1 MSRRDK
7 LTEEQRR
14 AVLRPDSV
22 RTVLAS
28 AGAGKTLV
36 LVETYLRHVLEEG
49 VRPDAILAI
58 TFTRKAASEMKRRIV
73 AELRAH
79 GLPDAAQIAETGPI
93 QTIHSFCERLLR
105 ENALAAGLDPD
116 FDVLPEHE
124 LASWRDEALQ
134 AELAAPR
141 EDQPEAV
148 ALIERLAGTRG
159 WRMASTGLR
168 ARIAAAVDHWLRAI
182 RGSGHSYATLA
193 ARHEN
198 ASALWRAMV
207 DAMLP
212 GSPFDPDDPPTPKD
226 VADALRAMKS
236 PGSRKIV
243 AADPEL
249 ESVALADACGLGQ
262 IALDVWRSLDQR
274 MDASQAFDFA
284 ELEARAV
291 RLVETNPDVRERLRS
306 SYRAVLIDEA
316 QDVNPVQ
323 YRLLDALRSPSQMMV
338 GDPQQSIFGFRLAD
352 RTLFD
357 RRTQSVPCDALTRN
371 FRSAPGILR
380 FVDDVFRRLWGEG
393 YSPMAPAE
401 APGIGYAGVEI
412 WRQSTQDT
420 GQIASWVA
428 ALITEPGVD
437 TIRARDVA
445 ILVRQSAYAAQLAEA
460 LRTKGIP
467 YRIVGSTERF
477 YTRMEVRDMA
487 NVLRAAAD
495 PTDDFALLAVLRS
508 PFAGLSLDAVAMM
521 GLDRPV
527 APLLR
532 SFVSPVPEDGPLLDR
547 FLEWFEPLSAHA
559 DRLAAWEVLTEVLRR
574 SPYMERLALR
584 RDAAQRLA
592 NVRKLLMLATE
603 ERHEGPFAYAER
615 IRTIQAIQ
623 HREGEAAVAEEDEDA
638 VSILTIHKSKGLE
651 FPVVVAPDLHGA
663 LRRRPHEVLVDKR
676 LGLAACFFGAQQ
688 GLAHRWLAL
697 RREEEEFEEELRV
710 LYVALTRAER
720 RLCVVAADGAG
731 GRNLAQKL
739 GGIFPAA
746 QAPPPGLRERRAEP

>member
-1 MSRRDK
+1 MSRRDR

-14 AVLRPDSV
+14 AVLRSDSV

-49 VRPDAILAI
+49 ARPDEILAI

-124 LASWRDEALQ
+124 LARWREEALQ
-134 AELAAPR
+134 SELAAPR
-141 EDQPEAV
+141 DDQPEAL
-148 ALIERLAGTRG
+148 ALIERLAGTRRRG
-159 WRMASTGLR
+159 LASTGLR
-168 ARIAAAVDHWLRAI
+168 ARISAAVDQWLRAI
-182 RGSGHSYATLA
+182 RGSGHALPALA

-198 ASALWRAMV
+198 AASLWRAIV
-207 DAMLP
+207 ETMLP
-212 GSPFDPDDPPTPKD
+212 GSPFDPDDPPAPKD
-226 VADALRAMKS
+226 VADVLRVAKA
-236 PGSRKIV
+236 PGSKKI
-243 AADPEL
+243 AAAEL
-249 ESVALADACGLGQ
+249 EVEADALADACGVGQ
-262 IALDVWRSLDQR
+262 IALDVWRALDRR
-274 MDASQAFDFA
+274 MEASQAFDFA
-284 ELEARAV
+284 ELENRAV
-291 RLVETNPDVRERLRS
+291 RLVETNEEVRDRLRS

-323 YRLLDALRSPSQMMV
+323 YRLLDALRAPSQMMV

-357 RRTQSVPCDALTRN
+357 RRTRSVPCDPLTRN

-380 FVDDVFRRLWGEG
+380 FVDDVFRKLWGAG
-393 YSPMAPAE
+393 YAPMAPAD

-412 WRQSTQDT
+412 WRQSAQDT
-420 GQIASWVA
+420 PQIASWVA
-428 ALITEPGVD
+428 QLIAEPGGEP
-437 TIRARDVA
+437 IRARDVA
-445 ILVRQSAYAAQLAEA
+445 ILVRQSMYAAQLAEA

-495 PTDDFALLAVLRS
+495 PSDDFALLAVLRS
-508 PFAGLSLDAVAMM
+508 PFAGLSLDAVALL

-527 APLLR
+527 APQLG
-532 SFVSPVPEDGPLLDR
+532 SFVSPVPEDGPLLER
-547 FLEWFEPLSAHA
+547 FLEWFGPLSAHA

-574 SPYMERLALR
+574 SPYLERLATR
-584 RDAAQRLA
+584 RDAPQRLA

-615 IRTIQAIQ
+615 VRTIQAIQ
-623 HREGEAAVAEEDEDA
+623 HREGEAPVAEEDEDA
-638 VSILTIHKSKGLE
+638 VSIMTIHKSKGLE
-651 FPVVVAPDLHGA
+651 FPVVVAPDLHGR
-663 LRRRPHEVLVDKR
+663 LNRRAPEVLVDKR
-676 LGLAACFFGAQQ
+676 LGLAACYFGPQQ
-688 GLAHRWLAL
+688 GLAHRWLAH

-720 RLCVVAADGAG
+720 RLCVVAAEGAG
-731 GRNLAQKL
+731 GKNLAQKL
-739 GGIFPAA
+739 GGIFPASDS
-746 QAPPPGLRERRAEP
+746 PPPGLRERRAEA